1 MKQQKDEGGHLMPVI
16 DTMVLFAAAN
26 TKEKWHLIGKTA
38 LTLVNIDKNWWVPS
52 FSLLEFDLVLK
63 SREYT
68 PEERMEKYSLLLHD
82 FPNIIEASYPVTP
95 LILHEVS
102 RLESIYD
109 LDYFDAGVVATSLA
123 LDGKVATKDK
133 QIQKISEVESLWEEI
148 KRE

>member
-1 MKQQKDEGGHLMPVI
+1 MPVI

-26 TKEKWHLIGKTA
+26 TRGKWHLIGKKA

-68 PEERMEKYSLLLHD
+68 PGERMEKYSLLLHD
-82 FPNIIEASYPVTP
+82 FPNIIDASYPVTP

-102 RLESIYD
+102 RLESVYD
-109 LDYFDAGVVATSLA
+109 LDYFDAGVIATSLA
-123 LDGKVATKDK
+123 LDGKVITKDN
-133 QIQKISEVESLWEEI
+133 QIQKINEVESLWEEI
-148 KRE
+148 KEE